1 MVEVTGSNPV
11 WPTNKTEAPRK
22 RSLSAGFFCNS
33 TSQFYLCKGWC
44 KKARDKRH
52 LVGFVVSRV
61 KYWLTS
67 KASNPVWPTNKTEA
81 PRKRSL
87 SAGFFCNSTSQFYL
101 CKGWCKKARDKR
113 QLVGFVVFR
122 VKYWLTSKASNP
134 VWPTKNKP
142 NHEEGF
148 YFQYNFSGGFSLSS
162 FTF

>member
-1 MVEVTGSNPV
+1 
-11 WPTNKTEAPRK
+11 
-22 RSLSAGFFCNS
+22 LSAGFFCNS

-44 KKARDKRH
+44 KKARDKRQ
-52 LVGFVVSRV
+52 LVGFVVFRV

-134 VWPTKNKP
+134 VWPSKNKP
-142 NHEEGF
+142 SQMGGVLLSILF
-148 YFQYNFSGGFSLSS
+148 YWRDGNYSFSEIRPSLSRTNPIS
-162 FTF
+162 PRSVEMRF